1 MAGVSGPMAW
11 SSSCDVV
18 FKFPRDWRSRTHQWH
33 RPQNSFCWQKTGVWD
48 GDSIAALFEAKDA
61 CDLVLK
67 QMPENTKAL
76 GKWLIQQCLG
86 LMFWQNIVYDFMNV
100 STEHGLICWFCQ
112 YNTEQTQ
119 EFNTLHFAFREH
131 HRDSEANSLNEL
143 RPAWPNCWVQHGVA
157 CAWHRRCTVERKLK
171 CSNVNMW
178 RPDFGES
185 LRSFHSKKLF
195 CNLLQHCARIS
206 YYRKTSKGFF
216 LCGSTWYPIW
226 VNEDACFEACK
237 DLRRLL
243 DIDPNIQDREW
254 MIIQLCHGCRW
265 SSKTTQLFDLFCCLI
280 SFNRVQLFFLYFHAL
295 PTKYENL
302 TSHSTETPGRKLAAS
317 GRKQHW
323 SERDWSVTRDRM
335 ISSGSGDKLI
345 VEIWWDL

>member
-33 RPQNSFCWQKTGVWD
+33 RPQSSFCWQTTGVWWRFNCCFVW
-48 GDSIAALFEAKDA
+48 GQRSLRFGFEANAWEYQGAGEVIDSTMSWFN
-61 CDLVLK
+61 VL
-67 QMPENTKAL
+67 TKHSL
-76 GKWLIQQCLG
+76 WCLWFYG
-86 LMFWQNIVYDFMNV
+86 SMDV
-100 STEHGLICWFCQ
+100 STEHGLISWFWSIR
-112 YNTEQTQ
+112 YWTNTKHKISIPDI
-119 EFNTLHFAFREH
+119 LHSVNKH

-143 RPAWPNCWVQHGVA
+143 RPAWPNCGVQHGVA
-157 CAWHRRCTVERKLK
+157 CAWRRRCTVERKLK

-185 LRSFHSKKLF
+185 LRSFHSKRLS

-206 YYRKTSKGFF
+206 YYRKTSKGYF

-254 MIIQLCHGCRW
+254 MIIQLCHGCSW
-265 SSKTTQLFDLFCCLI
+265 SSKTTQLFCFILLFDTV
-280 SFNRVQLFFLYFHAL
+280 SFNRVQLFYISMHFL
-295 PTKYENL
+295 P
-302 TSHSTETPGRKLAAS
+302 SIR
-317 GRKQHW
+317 
-323 SERDWSVTRDRM
+323 
-335 ISSGSGDKLI
+335 
-345 VEIWWDL
+345 IWHVI

>member
-1 MAGVSGPMAW
+1 MSQQNM
-11 SSSCDVV
+11 
-18 FKFPRDWRSRTHQWH
+18 DW
-33 RPQNSFCWQKTGVWD
+33 FVGF
-48 GDSIAALFEAKDA
+48 G
-61 CDLVLK
+61 
-67 QMPENTKAL
+67 
-76 GKWLIQQCLG
+76 
-86 LMFWQNIVYDFMNV
+86 
-100 STEHGLICWFCQ
+100 Q
-112 YNTEQTQ
+112 YKTEQTQ
-119 EFNTLHFAFREH
+119 EFNILHFAFREH

-143 RPAWPNCWVQHGVA
+143 RPAWPNCRVQHGVA

-185 LRSFHSKKLF
+185 LRSFHSKRLF

-206 YYRKTSKGFF
+206 YYRKTSKGYF

-280 SFNRVQLFFLYFHAL
+280 LYLSIEFNFFIFPCTSYQVWESDMSFNRITGKEARRLWEKAAL
-295 PTKYENL
+295 I
-302 TSHSTETPGRKLAAS
+302 
-317 GRKQHW
+317 W
-323 SERDWSVTRDRM
+323 ER
-335 ISSGSGDKLI
+335 
-345 VEIWWDL
+345 